1 MSEARPLRVLVT
13 EDNPVNQRLMVALLA
28 KLGHQATTA
37 SNGLEAIHALQASA
51 STPGGAP
58 EVDVV
63 LLDVN
68 MPVMDG
74 IAAALEICRLWARPA
89 RPYLIALTA
98 SVHEEDRKECESAGM
113 DGFVGKPFTLDELAA
128 GLARAP
134 RRRYA
139 TH

>member
-1 MSEARPLRVLVT
+1 MTEARPLRVLVAD
-13 EDNPVNQRLMVALLA
+13 DNPVNQRLMRALLG
-28 KLGHQATTA
+28 KLGHEATTA
-37 SNGLEAIHALQASA
+37 SNGLEALRALEASA

-74 IAAALEICRLWARPA
+74 IAAAGEICRLWARPA
-89 RPYLIALTA
+89 RPFLIALTA
-98 SVHEEDRKECESAGM
+98 SVLDEDRERCEAAGM
-113 DGFVGKPFTLDELAA
+113 DGFVGKPFTLDELSAA
-128 GLARAP
+128 LACAP

-139 TH
+139 AR